1 MIETE
6 IVDNLSRLDELT
18 SDWSALAR
26 SIESITPFQLP
37 EWLITWW
44 AHFGGGQL
52 HIMVF
57 RDGHKLVG
65 VVPCFLHEWNNKR
78 QMTLIGSGISDYLE
92 PPIDPNYTQ
101 QVLEALQG
109 HLAAC
114 PDWEVCD
121 WQDLSC
127 DTPLQNVAPGN
138 SVDVRV
144 GEDVPCSEV
153 RFSGTFDEFWSGR
166 PKDMRR
172 NLRRY
177 TQRALLNGELQ
188 FNTTGKADPEL
199 LDALMRLHA
208 ARWQRRG
215 EAGMIEANGSAD
227 FLRAVSADFAN
238 CDMLR
243 FFTIRYEGQIAA
255 LVLTFLY
262 ANKIYSY
269 MSAFDPQF
277 EPLGFGRNLLYESMR
292 LCYERGYQAW
302 NFLRGNEPYK
312 RSWGAEPIA
321 KCRLK
326 LTRNT
331 GVS

>member
-101 QVLEALQG
+101 QVLQALQG

-127 DTPLQNVAPGN
+127 DIPLQNLAPGN
-138 SVDVRV
+138 SVEVRIS
-144 GEDVPCSEV
+144 EDVPCSEV
-153 RFSGTFDEFWSGR
+153 RFSGTFEEFWSGR

-227 FLRAVSADFAN
+227 FLRTVSADFAN
-238 CDMLR
+238 RDMLR
-243 FFTIRYEGQIAA
+243 FFTIRYERQIAA

>member
-18 SDWSALAR
+18 SEWSALAR

-127 DTPLQNVAPGN
+127 DIPLQNLAPGN
-138 SVDVRV
+138 SVEVRIS
-144 GEDVPCSEV
+144 EDVPCSEV
-153 RFSGTFDEFWSGR
+153 RFSGTFEEFWSGR

-227 FLRAVSADFAN
+227 FLRTVSADFAN
-238 CDMLR
+238 RDMLR
-243 FFTIRYEGQIAA
+243 FFTIRYERQIAA

-292 LCYERGYQAW
+292 LCYERGYHAW
-302 NFLRGNEPYK
+302 NFLRGNESYK
-312 RSWGAEPIA
+312 CSWGAEPIA

>member
-1 MIETE
+1 
-6 IVDNLSRLDELT
+6 VR
-18 SDWSALAR
+18 
-26 SIESITPFQLP
+26 
-37 EWLITWW
+37 
-44 AHFGGGQL
+44 
-52 HIMVF
+52 
-57 RDGHKLVG
+57 
-65 VVPCFLHEWNNKR
+65 
-78 QMTLIGSGISDYLE
+78 IS
-92 PPIDPNYTQ
+92 
-101 QVLEALQG
+101 
-109 HLAAC
+109 
-114 PDWEVCD
+114 
-121 WQDLSC
+121 
-127 DTPLQNVAPGN
+127 
-138 SVDVRV
+138 
-144 GEDVPCSEV
+144 EDVPCSEV
-153 RFSGTFDEFWSGR
+153 RFSGTFEEFWSGR

-227 FLRAVSADFAN
+227 FLRTVSADFAN
-238 CDMLR
+238 RDMLR
-243 FFTIRYEGQIAA
+243 FFTIRYERQIAA

-269 MSAFDPQF
+269 MSAFDPRF

-292 LCYERGYQAW
+292 LCYERGYHAW